1 MIVSLNVTQLSTMII
16 LRDKPGQ
23 LCNRLWAYSFFIAY
37 GLKND
42 VKVYIPNFKE
52 YESLFE
58 NLEQFPKISFQ
69 LSKNKTLEKLIRL
82 GILTIYLFEKIKLG
96 FLFRIFNVHFPPRIL
111 LNNQFCKGKSIV
123 YINSWKQ
130 EKNVDAIEKY
140 KPEIIGLFTPKKVF
154 RDRSDALIADLRSC
168 FDILVGVHI
177 RRGDY
182 STFKNGIYYYDDKV
196 YQKYMMRIKSQLA
209 GKKVAFFI
217 SSNSTINY
225 SAYEGLQMHQLE
237 NAEGI
242 EDLYALSKCDYIMG
256 PPSTFSMWAS
266 FSGSVPLKILE
277 SDDDRFT
284 IEDFSVI
291 RYQNCFENGNF
302 V

>member
-1 MIVSLNVTQLSTMII
+1 MII

-37 GLKND
+37 GLNND
-42 VKVYIPNFKE
+42 VKVYIPNFRE
-52 YESLFE
+52 YQSLFE
-58 NLEQFPKISFQ
+58 DLEQFPKIRFHI
-69 LSKNKTLEKLIRL
+69 SKNKTFEKLIRL
-82 GILTIYLFEKIKLG
+82 CILTIYLFEKVKLG
-96 FLFRIFNVHFPPRIL
+96 FLFRIFNVHFPSRNL
-111 LNNQFCKGKSIV
+111 LDDQFCKGKSIV

-130 EKNVDAIEKY
+130 EKNVDAIKKY

-154 RDRSDALIADLRSC
+154 RDRPDALIADLRLR

-182 STFKNGIYYYDDKV
+182 STFKGGIYYYDDKV
-196 YQKYMMRIKSQLA
+196 YQKYMMHIKSQLA

-217 SSNSTINY
+217 SSNSTINPTE
-225 SAYEGLQMHQLE
+225 YEGLQVYQLE
-237 NAEGI
+237 NAQGI

-277 SDDDRFT
+277 SDDDHFT
-284 IEDFSVI
+284 TDDFSVI
-291 RYQNCFENGNF
+291 LYQNCFENGNKYS
-302 V
+302 

>member
-1 MIVSLNVTQLSTMII
+1 MII

-52 YESLFE
+52 YQSLFE
-58 NLEQFPKISFQ
+58 DLEQFPKIRFQ
-69 LSKNKTLEKLIRL
+69 ISKNKTFEKIIRL
-82 GILTIYLFEKIKLG
+82 GILTIYLFEKVKLG
-96 FLFRIFNVHFPPRIL
+96 FLFRIFNVHFPSVDL
-111 LNNQFCKGKSIV
+111 LDDQFCKGKSIV

-154 RDRSDALIADLRSC
+154 RDRPDALIADLRLR

-182 STFKNGIYYYDDKV
+182 STFKGGIYYYDDKV
-196 YQKYMMRIKSQLA
+196 YQKYMMHIKSQLA
-209 GKKVAFFI
+209 DKKVAFFI
-217 SSNSTINY
+217 SSNSTINSTEY
-225 SAYEGLQMHQLE
+225 KDLKVYQLE

-277 SDDDRFT
+277 RDDDHFT
-284 IEDFSVI
+284 TDDFSVI
-291 RYQNCFENGNF
+291 LYQNCFENGNKYS
-302 V
+302 